1 MLGEMA
7 ECEGSSRDQINTA
20 QTTTSTSST
29 PSSSGSSLSD
39 SDSDALMVSQELRPG
54 FSADSNVV
62 STVNHG
68 VEGVADDTRSAV
80 DPRLDSA
87 VDVTTR

>member
-20 QTTTSTSST
+20 QTTRSTSSS
-29 PSSSGSSLSD
+29 SSSGSSLSD
-39 SDSDALMVSQELRPG
+39 SDSDALVVSQELRPG
-54 FSADSNVV
+54 FSADRDVA
-62 STVNHG
+62 STVSHG
-68 VEGVADDTRSAV
+68 VEGVADDTRSAF

-87 VDVTTR
+87 VDVTTQ